1 MHANDISLMLFDLAP
16 SLQKSLI
23 QAGFRTTK
31 DLDGITTRELCN
43 EAGLTSREAAQVLLC
58 LDKLRDELAKAS
70 QPIGQTAHELLQEAA
85 KIPKMPTRLPG
96 LDDLLGGGLTRG
108 EVTEICGGPGLGK
121 TQFACVVRE
130 QCMNENASDRLA
142 RIHMCLAS
150 SVPSNGR
157 SIYIDSEGSFV
168 IERVAQMAAHFVE
181 DFRLPGEE
189 ISTRDD
195 ILKSI
200 DYYRVHDYVEQMQV
214 LQSLSNGF
222 MLQICTL
229 VIDSLAFHLRHSFE
243 DPGARARATE
253 TIAMKLHELAR
264 EFRIVFIVN
273 YMTTKYYGDHRLL
286 SAPFDTKNGLE
297 IPALGDS
304 WSHAIAARLYL
315 TEDSS
320 TRALHLIKSNA
331 APSSNPIYYAITE
344 RGISIAN
351 SPTNAFES

>member
-23 QAGFRTTK
+23 QAGFRTAK

-96 LDDLLGGGLTRG
+96 LDGLLGGGLTRG
-108 EVTEICGGPGLGK
+108 EVEVQDSEKHNLRALSEYNDSHVFGVEC
-121 TQFACVVRE
+121 
-130 QCMNENASDRLA
+130 
-142 RIHMCLAS
+142 
-150 SVPSNGR
+150 
-157 SIYIDSEGSFV
+157 SIQRPRFPEDSEGSFV

-214 LQSLSNGF
+214 LQSLSN
-222 MLQICTL
+222 ICTL

-264 EFRIVFIVN
+264 EFRIV
-273 YMTTKYYGDHRLL
+273 
-286 SAPFDTKNGLE
+286 A
-297 IPALGDS
+297 
-304 WSHAIAARLYL
+304 
-315 TEDSS
+315 
-320 TRALHLIKSNA
+320 
-331 APSSNPIYYAITE
+331 
-344 RGISIAN
+344 
-351 SPTNAFES
+351 